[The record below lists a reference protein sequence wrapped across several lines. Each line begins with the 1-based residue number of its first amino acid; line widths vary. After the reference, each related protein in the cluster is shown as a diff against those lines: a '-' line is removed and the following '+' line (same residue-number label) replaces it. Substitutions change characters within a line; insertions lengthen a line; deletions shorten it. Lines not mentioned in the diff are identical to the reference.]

1 MGDCSERPP
10 KRRPACRIC
19 GEPGRAIDPPTV
31 RALLRPEALARLI
44 EDEHSFC
51 FSPSCSTVYFGTG
64 ECFRRD
70 DVSVPVFQKESPGT
84 RVVCY
89 CLGIREDRI
98 RKEVEASGASA
109 SAARIRELV
118 RSGQCRCD
126 VLNPQGTCCL
136 GHVVGIERSVDQGIA
151 EQAAPGV
158 QPAVPG

>member
-1 MGDCSERPP
+1 MRDCCARPS
-10 KRRPACRIC
+10 KLRPVCRDC
-19 GEPGRAIDPPTV
+19 GEPGRAIEPTTI
-31 RALLRPEALARLI
+31 RALLRPEALARLV

-51 FSPSCSTVYFGTG
+51 SSPSCSTVYFGAG
-64 ECFRRD
+64 ECFRQE
-70 DVSVPVFQKESPGT
+70 DVAVPVFQKESPGT

-89 CLGIREDRI
+89 CLEIREDRI
-98 RKEVEASGASA
+98 RQEVEGAGASA
-109 SAARIRELV
+109 SAAQIRELV

-158 QPAVPG
+158 QPAVPA

>member
-1 MGDCSERPP
+1 MGDCCARPKP
-10 KRRPACRIC
+10 RPACRIC
-19 GEPGRAIDPPTV
+19 GEPGRAIDPATV
-31 RALLRPEALARLI
+31 RALLRPEALARLV

-51 FSPSCSTVYFGTG
+51 SSPSCSTVYFGAG
-64 ECFRRD
+64 ECFRQE
-70 DVSVPVFQKESPGT
+70 DVAVPVFQKELPGT

-98 RKEVEASGASA
+98 RKEAEASGASA
-109 SAARIRELV
+109 SAAQIRELV

-136 GHVVGIERSVDQGIA
+136 GHVVGIERSVDRGIA

-158 QPAVPG
+158 QPAVPA